1 VAAKT
6 EMDFFFE
13 FVDIIGKIERNGR
26 GKKKSI
32 TEFFDGNGSVQVIK
46 IQGTR
51 GMIIGHVN
59 STRVKHFVGTKL
71 LRNTGNVSS
80 AVTKNT
86 MEVPAECDTE

>member
-1 VAAKT
+1 
-6 EMDFFFE
+6 MDFFFE

-32 TEFFDGNGSVQVIK
+32 TEFFDATDIDGNGSVQVIK